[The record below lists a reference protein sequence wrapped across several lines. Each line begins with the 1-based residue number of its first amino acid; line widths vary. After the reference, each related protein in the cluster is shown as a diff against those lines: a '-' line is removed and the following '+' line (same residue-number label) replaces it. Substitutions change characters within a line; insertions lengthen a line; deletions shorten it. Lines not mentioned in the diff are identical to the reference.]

1 MKEKLIKVGK
11 VLLTTCMLWGA
22 GIGVGITSFLYFG
35 EYEYPTDISK
45 K

>member
-22 GIGVGITSFLYFG
+22 GIGVGITSAFYFG
-35 EYEYPTDISK
+35 EYTYPTDTFDK
-45 K
+45 

>member
-22 GIGVGITSFLYFG
+22 GIGFGCTSAFFFG
-35 EYEYPTDISK
+35 EYSFPSDTNK
-45 K
+45 

>member
-22 GIGVGITSFLYFG
+22 GVGVGFTSLIFFG
-35 EYEYPTDISK
+35 ECDYPIETSDK
-45 K
+45 

>member
-22 GIGVGITSFLYFG
+22 GVGVGITSLIFFG
-35 EYEYPTDISK
+35 EYTYPDNLSK